1 MGIIA
6 SVSLSGENLQ
16 HTAAVPRKMF
26 NLAHVNFVFS
36 GNLAPGPFRSRRSFD
51 GRCVWGAVFV
61 IPAVVISML
70 FTVSAT

>member
-16 HTAAVPRKMF
+16 HMAAVPRKMF

-36 GNLAPGPFRSRRSFD
+36 GNLASRPDAASMQGAWVRL
-51 GRCVWGAVFV
+51 GAVFV
-61 IPAVVISML
+61 TLPPK
-70 FTVSAT
+70 